1 MARSS
6 RLLTSRI
13 VVAITA
19 NVVVVIVIIVVVVT
33 LGSVRGNSYVFGL
46 ALALVVLRVG
56 RPHSVT
62 SLSESASDWR
72 VRDARTPTSER
83 CRAVGGVALL
93 DVGSRSPCAIATQ
106 ALGRHLLRN
115 VRAAGRKGSLLSLW
129 RIGVLRDV
137 LWSLVKKILA
147 SLILNVVW

>member
-19 NVVVVIVIIVVVVT
+19 NVVVVIVIIVVVT

-147 SLILNVVW
+147 SLILNIVW